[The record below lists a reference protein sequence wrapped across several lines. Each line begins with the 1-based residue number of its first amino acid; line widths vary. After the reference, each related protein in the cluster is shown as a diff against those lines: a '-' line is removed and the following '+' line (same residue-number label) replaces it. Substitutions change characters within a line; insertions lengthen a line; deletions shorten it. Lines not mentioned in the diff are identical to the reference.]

1 MLSFLESLS
10 LVRGLISFRHCKIS
24 HKIHATKIFCVQKSK
39 YSHILEPNQVCCART
54 RRAIDCKAEYR
65 PTSHRSYAEKA
76 SEVRRK
82 ANGPSPKSRRP
93 IAEKPT
99 AFRRVAKTWSLHFQF
114 LKLLL
119 SSIQRFLLFL
129 YLKNVKQLISNL

>member
-54 RRAIDCKAEYR
+54 RRAIDCKAVHR
-65 PTSHRSYAEKA
+65 PTNHRSFAEKA
-76 SEVRRK
+76 AEDRRK
-82 ANGPSPKSRRP
+82 ASGLSPKSQRP
-93 IAEKPT
+93 FGEKPKHGAYT
-99 AFRRVAKTWSLHFQF
+99 SNFLSFYYHQF
-114 LKLLL
+114 KD
-119 SSIQRFLLFL
+119 SYYFCI
-129 YLKNVKQLISNL
+129 